1 MFQYTRIA
9 VLLREICK
17 CNVNNSYINGKQ
29 AYVNVIEV
37 MRVTQYSAVRLSLR
51 RTIRI
56 VWVRGSRLV
65 GQSCT
70 QWRVSARGNSIG
82 WSVLRLT
89 SSCTYLFELF
99 KFEQVVI

>member
-9 VLLREICK
+9 VLRELCK
-17 CNVNNSYINGKQ
+17 CNVNSSYINGKQ

-82 WSVLRLT
+82 WSVLQLT